1 MIKILF
7 RFIVLFFLNFAV
19 LFYSSN
25 TNVFQ
30 LFLDLEKISL
40 IKEFDETI
48 LYILISL
55 SVPILCM
62 SLLFFFRP
70 FIEIYLLHFL
80 KFNFY
85 FLINLLST
93 STIYIVFRIYGYD
106 RLNLLLY
113 LITSSVVLYKSEKI
127 KI

>member
-7 RFIVLFFLNFAV
+7 RFIVLFILNFAV

-25 TNVFQ
+25 ANVYQ

-40 IKEFDETI
+40 IKEFNETI

-70 FIEIYLLHFL
+70 LFFGIFVLFL
-80 KFNFY
+80 GISFLESFN
-85 FLINLLST
+85 
-93 STIYIVFRIYGYD
+93 
-106 RLNLLLY
+106 
-113 LITSSVVLYKSEKI
+113 E
-127 KI
+127 

>member
-7 RFIVLFFLNFAV
+7 RFIVLFILNFAV

-25 TNVFQ
+25 ANVFQ
-30 LFLDLEKISL
+30 LFLDLEKILL

>member
-7 RFIVLFFLNFAV
+7 RFIVLFILNFAV

-25 TNVFQ
+25 ANVYQ

-40 IKEFDETI
+40 IKEFNETI

-62 SLLFFFRP
+62 SLLFFFRL
-70 FIEIYLLHFL
+70 FILFHLHHINIQ
-80 KFNFY
+80 FNAPILQNWTKITII
-85 FLINLLST
+85 FLIQHIKN
-93 STIYIVFRIYGYD
+93 VR
-106 RLNLLLY
+106 RLNLSYHFFLL
-113 LITSSVVLYKSEKI
+113 S
-127 KI
+127 